1 MSASP
6 FAEWFDHLDRQAAA
20 KVTIGI
26 ARLSLGNVSNIKGVG
41 AGGRNTASIGGR
53 GMDLSRTRRGNA
65 RDSPDRRHEATAGRP
80 YQGSPTALGGL
91 QTKEVAHGCN
101 AKFQKDGGR

>member
-26 ARLSLGNVSNIKGVG
+26 ARLSLGNVSNIMGVG
-41 AGGRNTASIGGR
+41 AGVQEYRINWGPGYGFIS
-53 GMDLSRTRRGNA
+53 D
-65 RDSPDRRHEATAGRP
+65 ATGKR
-80 YQGSPTALGGL
+80 S
-91 QTKEVAHGCN
+91 
-101 AKFQKDGGR
+101 